1 MSEASVTT
9 RSKLGGDG
17 SNKSDGTKSIFLA
30 VILTESEDA
39 RNVNTNIHTNDETVK
54 FADVIDSDNEID
66 EGSNCDMEDSYF
78 VVGDEYITNFNEE

>member
-9 RSKLGGDG
+9 RSKIGKDG
-17 SNKSDGTKSIFLA
+17 STKYGGTRLILLA
-30 VILTESEDA
+30 VILTEIEYE
-39 RNVNTNIHTNDETVK
+39 RTFHTNTHNNYEKVK
-54 FADVIDSDNEID
+54 FVDVIDSDNEID